1 MLRIYHSNQLEILKE
16 LIATLIEREP
26 LTNPFTREVVLV
38 QSHGMEQW
46 LQIQLAQRFGIAAN
60 IKFPLPASFIWQM
73 FTYVLP
79 DIPQESAFSKEAMT
93 WKLMALLPS
102 MLSAPEFTA
111 LNGYLVDDGDRRK
124 HYQLASR
131 IADLFDQYLVY
142 RPDWLDAWNK
152 EQLVA
157 ELDSAQLWQAPLWRA
172 LTTYTESLD
181 QLGWHRANLYQRFI
195 QTLNSGKADLAKLP
209 KRIFICGISAL
220 PPIYLQALQAL
231 GQHIEIHLMFTNPCR
246 EYWGDI
252 QDYAFLAKL
261 QSRQRHNFAQTFQRP
276 LVTDAENVRSLFDE
290 QGEPVKNNPLLAS
303 WGKLGRDNMY
313 LLADLDNILEV
324 EAFVAIESDTL
335 LHRIQRDILELDD
348 FAQIG
353 ETPETFLTS
362 INKRPLAREDR
373 SINLNACHSPL
384 REVEVLHDY
393 LLTLLD
399 ADLTLTPRDIIVMV
413 ADIDSYT
420 PYIQAV
426 FGNAPTD
433 RYLPFAISDRRVRE
447 AHPILPAFITLLDL
461 PQSRFSAED
470 VLALLEVPS
479 LALRFGINEVWLPTL
494 RKWVEEA
501 QIRWG
506 LDDDSWRSRDLPV
519 TGQNTWRFG
528 LERML
533 LGYTMESQSGDW
545 QGVLP
550 YDESSG
556 LIAEL
561 VGQLGELL
569 NQLTEWR
576 SILIDTYR
584 LEEWLPLCQKM
595 LAAFFISDSETEPVL
610 GLIEQQWQQ
619 LIAFGV
625 GARYD
630 EQVPL
635 TILRDELAA
644 RLDNER
650 ISQRFLAGSI
660 NFCTLMPMRSIPFK
674 AVCLLG
680 MNDGVYPRTIPPL
693 GFDLMADK
701 PLRGDRSRRDDD
713 RYLFLEALLSAQQQF
728 YISYI
733 GRSIQDNTLHYP
745 SVLVSELLDYV
756 AQSHCLAGDEQL
768 DVDASAQAV
777 REHLLNQHPR
787 LPFSKESFMADSAL
801 QSYAKEWLPAARRGG
816 EWAGDFSQRLS
827 PLSFTA
833 LEFDQLQRFYRHPV
847 RGFFQQRLQ
856 VHFSLQDVELV
867 DEEPFVLDSLQ
878 RYQMN
883 SRLLK
888 GLIDGQESEQLFN
901 QMRTAGEL
909 PYAAFGEL
917 FWLKQQQ
924 EMVEL
929 AERVL
934 MEKRPARSDEIA
946 LEIEDIHLYG
956 WLNQVQDD
964 GLLRWRPAVL
974 SAVDGMT
981 LWLEHL
987 VYCCS
992 AGRHES
998 RMFGRKVRN
1007 KWSEWRFQP
1016 LSAELAEQELSHF
1029 LAGYRDGMCE
1039 PLLLF
1044 PKSGWAWLQSCYNQK
1059 TGQIAWDETTQEKA
1073 KQQFIKEW
1081 QGNQQ
1086 VSGERRDPYFMRL
1099 VPVLDEIH
1107 FQRILQASE
1116 RYLLPLMR
1124 YRLVEE

>member
-1 MLRIYHSNQLEILKE
+1 MLRIYHSNQLDILKE

-26 LTNPFTREVVLV
+26 LSNPFTGEVVLV
-38 QSHGMEQW
+38 QSHGMAQW
-46 LQIQLAQRFGIAAN
+46 LQMQLAQRFGIAAN
-60 IKFPLPASFIWQM
+60 IDFPLPASFIWQM
-73 FTYVLP
+73 FTCVLA

-93 WKLMALLPS
+93 WKLMVLLPS
-102 MLSAPEFTA
+102 MLSSAEFA
-111 LNGYLVDDGDRRK
+111 VLNGYLADDADRRK

-142 RPDWLDAWNK
+142 RPDWLDLWNQG
-152 EQLVA
+152 QLVA

-181 QLGWHRANLYQRFI
+181 QPGWHRANLYQRFI
-195 QTLNSGKADLAKLP
+195 QTLNSGKVNPAKLP

-220 PPIYLQALQAL
+220 PPIYLQVLQAL

-261 QSRQRHNFAQTFQRP
+261 QSCQRHNFAQTFQRP
-276 LVTDAENVRSLFDE
+276 LFKEAENARSLFDE

-313 LLADLDNILEV
+313 LLADLDNILEI
-324 EAFVAIESDTL
+324 EAFVDLASDSV
-335 LHRIQRDILELDD
+335 LHRIQGDILALDD
-348 FAQIG
+348 FSQIG
-353 ETPETFLTS
+353 DTPATFQTS
-362 INKRPLAREDR
+362 VNKRPLDREDR
-373 SINLNACHSPL
+373 SISLNACHSPQ
-384 REVEVLHDY
+384 REVEVLHDH
-393 LLTLLD
+393 LLRLLD

-426 FGNAPTD
+426 FGNAPID
-433 RYLPFAISDRRVRE
+433 RYLPFAISDRRARE
-447 AHPILPAFITLLDL
+447 AHPILQAFITLLDL
-461 PQSRFSAED
+461 PQSRFRAEE

-479 LALRFGINEVWLPTL
+479 LALRFGINEMRLRIL
-494 RKWVEEA
+494 RKWVEDA

-506 LDDDSWRSRDLPV
+506 LDDDSSCSLNLPV

-569 NQLTEWR
+569 DQLTEWR
-576 SILIDTYR
+576 NILSNSYR
-584 LEEWLPLCQKM
+584 LAEWLPLCQKI
-595 LAAFFISDSETEPVL
+595 LAAFFINDSETESVL

-619 LIAFGV
+619 LIACGV
-625 GARYD
+625 GAGYD

-635 TILRDELAA
+635 TILRDELTT

-693 GFDLMADK
+693 GFDLMAQK

-733 GRSIQDNTLHYP
+733 GRSIQDNTLRYP

-756 AQSHCLAGDEQL
+756 AQSHCLAGDELL

-777 REHLLNQHPR
+777 REQLLNRHPR
-787 LPFSKESFMADSAL
+787 LPFSQENFMADSAL
-801 QSYAKEWLPAARRGG
+801 QSYAKQWLPAARRSG

-833 LEFDQLQRFYRHPV
+833 LEFDQLRRFYRHPV

-856 VHFSLQDVELV
+856 VHFSLQEV
-867 DEEPFVLDSLQ
+867 DLAEEEPFVLDNLQ
-878 RYQMN
+878 RYQIN

-888 GLIDGQESEQLFN
+888 GLIDGQAGEQLFN

-917 FWLKQQQ
+917 FWLQQQQ

-934 MEKRPARSDEIA
+934 TEKRPARSNEIA
-946 LEIEDIHLYG
+946 LVIEDIRLYG

-974 SAVDGMT
+974 SAVDGMA

-992 AGRHES
+992 GGQHES

-1016 LSAELAEQELSHF
+1016 LSVELAEQELSHL
-1029 LAGYRDGMCE
+1029 LAGYRDGMSE
-1039 PLLLF
+1039 PLLLL

-1059 TGQIAWDETTQEKA
+1059 TGQIAWDDLTQEKA

-1081 QGNQQ
+1081 QGNQRIN
-1086 VSGERRDPYFMRL
+1086 GEGQDPYFMRL
-1099 VPVLDEIH
+1099 VRELDESS
-1107 FQRILQASE
+1107 FQRILQVSE
-1116 RYLLPLMR
+1116 RYLLPLIR